1 MNALRRMLDRLLAG
15 TCVALFSVLVL
26 VVVWQVNTR
35 QVFQSPAA
43 WTDEVSRYLF
53 VWVGLFATALVF
65 SERGHLA
72 VDIVARMLPT
82 AGRRVLGALVQVAV
96 IAFALLLLV
105 YGGIRAAGGAW
116 DQQLQSLPFT
126 LGQMYIVLPITGVLI
141 AFYAIGDLLSILS
154 GAVDP
159 FPEETDP
166 AAEVH
171 LDPDEQA
178 ATGAGATAA
187 PRTTTDENR
196 N

>member
-15 TCVALFSVLVL
+15 TCVVLFSVLVL
-26 VVVWQVNTR
+26 VVVWQVITR
-35 QVFQSPAA
+35 QVLQSPAA

-166 AAEVH
+166 AVEVH

>member
-1 MNALRRMLDRLLAG
+1 MLDRLLAG
-15 TCVALFSVLVL
+15 TCVVLFSVLVL
-26 VVVWQVNTR
+26 VVVWQVITR
-35 QVFQSPAA
+35 QVLQSPAA

-166 AAEVH
+166 AVEVH